1 MLNFDYKVD
10 TSELLKDKS
19 CCPWLSKWSTEFDR
33 RYYKVRHGSNPPKL
47 EGSQKR
53 VILKYLNLEEVD
65 CESIIRRFVTVLP
78 REFMI
83 DIRTWK
89 ENEVSEEKN
98 KRIYKISV

>member
-19 CCPWLSKWSTEFDR
+19 CCPGLSKWSTEFDR